1 MFKLRFCS
9 LLENVIEKF
18 IIFFSRYLSLF
29 QKFWFSTPEF
39 LQQSSVFL
47 EFGNNKNKTRKKYG
61 IIKIMSILVTFSK
74 FLMQWISLNYYQ
86 NNTLNNLRLAEFSS
100 FSTSFIPN
108 IQSSLNPCFYHLLSP
123 LQVQLKKLINDIKH
137 TPLVFQISNTGPI
150 LSL

>member
-1 MFKLRFCS
+1 
-9 LLENVIEKF
+9 
-18 IIFFSRYLSLF
+18 
-29 QKFWFSTPEF
+29 
-39 LQQSSVFL
+39 
-47 EFGNNKNKTRKKYG
+47 
-61 IIKIMSILVTFSK
+61 MSILVTFSK
-74 FLMQWISLNYYQ
+74 FLMQRISLDYYQ

-137 TPLVFQISNTGPI
+137 TPLVFQISNAGPI